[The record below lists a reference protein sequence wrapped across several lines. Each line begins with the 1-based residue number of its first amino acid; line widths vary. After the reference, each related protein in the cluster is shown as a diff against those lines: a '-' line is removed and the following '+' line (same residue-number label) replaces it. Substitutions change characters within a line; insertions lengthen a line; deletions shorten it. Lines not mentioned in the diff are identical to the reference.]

1 MIKVTLRVGSSRNES
16 QADKFADNR
25 FCDDWDLILLIF
37 NNTYITKLL
46 TLVASGIAVVEIKR
60 FLFVTWSQTFTYL
73 KDYVTPRFKAP
84 HNKSQPSG
92 FLWSKA
98 LC

>member
-1 MIKVTLRVGSSRNES
+1 M
-16 QADKFADNR
+16 
-25 FCDDWDLILLIF
+25 LLIF

-46 TLVASGIAVVEIKR
+46 TLVDSGIAVVEIKR
-60 FLFVTWSQTFTYL
+60 FLFVTLSQSFTCL
-73 KDYVTPRFKAP
+73 KDYVTLRFKAP